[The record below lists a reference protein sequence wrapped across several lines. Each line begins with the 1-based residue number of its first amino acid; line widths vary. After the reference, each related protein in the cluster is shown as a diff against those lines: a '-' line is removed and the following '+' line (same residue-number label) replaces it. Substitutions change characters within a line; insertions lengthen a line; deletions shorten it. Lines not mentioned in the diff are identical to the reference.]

1 MCVLYDNFNA
11 RGAPGVPFRSA
22 LFFVAPVQWIA
33 PYGEDLAA
41 GEAWRSTPDSVDFDL
56 PRTAP

>member
-1 MCVLYDNFNA
+1 MCLVYDNFKA

-41 GEAWRSTPDSVDFDL
+41 GGDVEKYPGFC
-56 PRTAP
+56 